1 MRGVFVTGTD
11 TNVGKTVVSAA
22 LMLALRHREQVRY
35 WKPIQTGIEIDNDTE
50 AVRELAGC
58 SKHELWNN
66 GYRFERPVSPHLA
79 ASFTDTK
86 IELRTTMRFI
96 DRGKTQ
102 GFWIVEGAGGVLVPL
117 NDKDTMGDLIRRLGL
132 PVIIVTRPTLG
143 TINHT
148 LLTIEA
154 LSNRYIE
161 IAGLVMNGGYDN
173 YNRRAIEHFGG
184 VPVLAH
190 LPAFDKPVG
199 YSLRQWAIENAA
211 RFDSIQ

>member
-1 MRGVFVTGTD
+1 
-11 TNVGKTVVSAA
+11 VGKTFVSAA
-22 LMLALRHREQVRY
+22 LMLCLRHREAVRY
-35 WKPIQTGIEIDNDTE
+35 WKPIQTGIEMDDDTQM
-50 AVRELAGC
+50 VRELAGC
-58 SKHELWNN
+58 SKSEVWNT

-96 DRGKTQ
+96 DRGKSE

-117 NDKDTMGDLIRRLGL
+117 NDQDTMGDLMRRLGL
-132 PVIIVTRPTLG
+132 PVIIVSRPTLG

-154 LSNRYIE
+154 LSKRYID
-161 IAGLVMNGGYDN
+161 IAGIIMNGGYDN
-173 YNRRAIEHFGG
+173 YNRKAIEHFGG

-190 LPAFDKPVG
+190 LPQFKPPFD
-199 YSLRQWAIENAA
+199 YSLREWAIENRH
-211 RFDSIQ
+211 RFDSIH